1 MVKYIEGTN
10 SDYLIYLLFNTK
22 KEDELS
28 KYLSEVEECYKD
40 NARIFVKGLDCIGE
54 GDAYETS
61 NFNY

>member
-1 MVKYIEGTN
+1 
-10 SDYLIYLLFNTK
+10 
-22 KEDELS
+22 
-28 KYLSEVEECYKD
+28 LSEVEECYKD